1 MHAELLI
8 LLVINVVSSLPLA
21 DVTMQLLQPPIQF
34 TFRTVNASSCQTTL
48 RCFLRFHMDRG
59 WNWVWTLQV
68 WASG

>member
-1 MHAELLI
+1 MHAELLA
-8 LLVINVVSSLPLA
+8 LVISVDSSLPLA
-21 DVTMQLLQPPIQF
+21 DVTMQLLRPPIQF
-34 TFRTVNASSCQTTL
+34 AFRTVNLSSCQATL